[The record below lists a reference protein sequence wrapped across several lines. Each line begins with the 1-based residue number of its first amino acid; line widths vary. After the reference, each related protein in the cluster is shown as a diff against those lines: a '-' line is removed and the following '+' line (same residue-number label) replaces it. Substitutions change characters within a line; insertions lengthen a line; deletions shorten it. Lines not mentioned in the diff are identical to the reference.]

1 MQALF
6 DSTSFF
12 GQEVGGTTQVPLIV
26 GAWPVGQQVPVFESC
41 ATGQAT
47 GHAQPPPACAVAP
60 AGQVDGVVVA
70 AVGLHVLSD
79 CGAVPDGQHV
89 LAPVSWPLGQHA
101 PPAVGDSPAGQHV
114 PDVMICE
121 VAHPAGLSVV

>member
-1 MQALF
+1 MPLVTTWLVPAGHPAKHEPSACMSCGNGQMQALF

-79 CGAVPDGQHV
+79 CG
-89 LAPVSWPLGQHA
+89 
-101 PPAVGDSPAGQHV
+101 
-114 PDVMICE
+114 
-121 VAHPAGLSVV
+121 